1 MKKVYIDKAWKLKEN
16 SIGEIAATVPGC
28 VHTDL
33 LAANIIGD
41 PFWRDEN
48 LKYQWIEERDWEYST
63 RFDAQTDNARA
74 LVFEGLDTYAE
85 IYLNGALLGKTENM
99 FIPHSFDIRGALR
112 EKDNELRV
120 VFRSPVKAVEG
131 LPKLKAAFTAE
142 RLHSRRVQCT
152 YGWDWVDRFV
162 TAGIWKPV
170 YLAYDNGIDIESVY
184 VYTDNADKY
193 GAQIVAEMYFENI
206 QEGQMASVEIVS
218 PDGETVAGTQFFAD
232 MEEAVR
238 RFDIASP
245 KLWYP
250 AGYGEQPLY
259 RFILTVGENRNE
271 HLFGIRTLKIVQLPD
286 GEGSE
291 NYAKAM
297 AAQETKSGKL
307 YSKNTEFSGF
317 FVVVNGVRINC
328 KGANWVPC
336 EPFMSAESDQ
346 KIRTVIRRSA
356 DMGANFIRVWGGG
369 IFEHESFYDECDKL
383 GMLVAQDFLMACGD
397 YPEKEEW
404 FIEELKKEA
413 EFAAKYL
420 RNHTCLAWWHGDN
433 ENAVKGSDTQEDY
446 VGRDS
451 ALRGIAP
458 AIYKHDHTRQLLP
471 SSPYGGETYASV
483 TKGTAHNT
491 NYIHL
496 MFRYFLESDCKDYK
510 EYLENYTARFISEEP
525 VFGAVNR
532 SSALKFMSEDDLLRD
547 ESEEMIYF
555 HTKSNP
561 GLKTHLFTS
570 VSEFARKIFGDFE
583 DGEDKFFKYKYVQYE
598 WVRTVF
604 ENARRNLGYCDGMIF
619 WMLNDCWPAFGGWSF
634 IDYYNMPKQ
643 AFYAFKRCA
652 KDVVGSVV
660 KTDKGYE
667 LCISNDTDRAIYVN
681 VTARVLGSEAHP
693 VKLAVVSKAYSVKR
707 VTLPFEPCEGSV
719 VVCDLD
725 TPHIADR
732 CFYKDGDLA
741 LTRADKMLCVLERT
755 ENSITLK
762 ADGYIHTVELEGE
775 YLLDD
780 NCFSMLAGETRT
792 VKITPLSADMTLDI
806 HAYTLK

>member
-1 MKKVYIDKAWKLKEN
+1 MEKLYINDGWTLYE
-16 SIGEIAATVPGC
+16 SSVGRISATVPGC

-33 LAANIIGD
+33 MAAHIIGD
-41 PFWRDEN
+41 VFWRDEN
-48 LKYQWIEERDWEYST
+48 TKCQWIEERDWEYFT
-63 RFDAQTDNARA
+63 HFDAQTEKARA
-74 LVFEGLDTYAE
+74 IVFEGLDTYAE
-85 IYLNGALLGKTENM
+85 IYLNGTMLGKTENM
-99 FIPHSFDIRGALR
+99 FIPHSFDVRGVLK
-112 EKDNELRV
+112 EKDNELKV

-131 LPKLKAAFTAE
+131 KPKLKAAFTAE

-184 VYTDNADKY
+184 VYTDNIDKY
-193 GAQIVAEMYFENI
+193 GAQIVAEMNFDNYI
-206 QEGQMASVEIVS
+206 EGQMAKVEIIS
-218 PDGETVAGTQFFAD
+218 PEGECVASTQFFAD
-232 MEEAVR
+232 MPKAVR
-238 RFDIASP
+238 RFDIAEP

-259 RFILTVGENRNE
+259 RFSLTVGENKHE
-271 HLFGIRTLKIVQLPD
+271 HLFGIRTLKIVQLAD
-286 GEGSE
+286 TEDSA
-291 NYAKAM
+291 NYAKAQ
-297 AAQETKSGKL
+297 AAQETNSGKL

-317 FVVVNGVRINC
+317 FVSVNGTRINC

-346 KIRTVIRRSA
+346 KIRTIVRRTA

-369 IFEHESFYDECDKL
+369 IFEHESFYDECDKC

-397 YPEKEEW
+397 YPEKEAW

-413 EFAAKYL
+413 AFAAKYL

-433 ENAVKGSDTQEDY
+433 ENAVKGSDTQTDY

-451 ALRGIAP
+451 AIRGIAP
-458 AIYKHDHTRQLLP
+458 AIYEHDHTRQLLP

-496 MFRYFLESDCKDYK
+496 MFRYFLENDCKDYK

-532 SSALKFMSEDDLLRD
+532 SSALKFMTEDDLIGD
-547 ESEEMIYF
+547 EKEDMIYF

-570 VSEFARKIFGDFE
+570 VSEFARKILGDFE
-583 DGEDKFFKYKYVQYE
+583 CGEDKFFKYKYIQYE
-598 WVRTVF
+598 WVRVVF

-652 KDVVGSVV
+652 KDIVGSVV
-660 KTDKGYE
+660 KTDNGYE
-667 LCISNDTDRAIYVN
+667 LCISNDTARAIAAN
-681 VTARVLGSEAHP
+681 VTARVLGSEST
-693 VKLAVVSKAYSVKR
+693 VKLAVISKAYSVKR
-707 VTLPFEPCEGSV
+707 VALPFEVDDGSV
-719 VVCDLD
+719 VVCDID
-725 TPHIADR
+725 WQHGKDR

-741 LTRADKMLCVLERT
+741 LVAADEMLRVVERT
-755 ENSITLK
+755 ADSITLR
-762 ADGYIHTVELEGE
+762 ADGYVHAVELECE
-775 YLLDD
+775 YMLED
-780 NCFSMLAGETRT
+780 NCFSMFAGETRT
-792 VKITPLSADMTLDI
+792 IKCSPLSDNKVLRVR
-806 HAYTLK
+806 AYTLK